1 MASYQRGQ
9 LEGEDDSDEDVGEGW
24 GPMRVR
30 GPGYTP
36 FQFVPIS
43 DEQIKH
49 EVRDWCSPARGDD
62 SALLTCMVDLR
73 DKHCL
78 DSAPEHTQ
86 LASN

>member
-49 EVRDWCSPARGDD
+49 EVETLLFIRWSAR
-62 SALLTCMVDLR
+62 
-73 DKHCL
+73 
-78 DSAPEHTQ
+78 P
-86 LASN
+86 